1 MKVSDAMTRD
11 VRVASP
17 HETIYDAARAMEA
30 MDIGA
35 LPVGQD
41 DRLVGMVTDRD
52 IVVRALA
59 RSKGPN
65 TRVREVMSMEVR
77 YCYDD
82 EDLGHVAANM
92 AELRVRRLP
101 VVDRDKRL
109 VGIISLGDIAMAQ
122 GRAAAGEAII
132 GVSRPGGPHSQKT
145 RA

>member
-1 MKVSDAMTRD
+1 MQEWQ
-11 VRVASP
+11 VR
-17 HETIYDAARAMEA
+17 T
-30 MDIGA
+30 
-35 LPVGQD
+35 

-92 AELRVRRLP
+92 AELRVRELP

>member
-65 TRVREVMSMEVR
+65 M
-77 YCYDD
+77 
-82 EDLGHVAANM
+82 HVAANM